1 MREIVVAPT
10 ETAKKLENFL
20 KKEFP
25 IGYVR
30 KILRKKGVRINGKR
44 ASGEDA
50 VQPGDHVQLYIPFQ
64 RMQPVQ
70 REKTVALSAVY
81 EDDSLLVIDKPAGL
95 AVHEGKTVGRLESV
109 LGILQR
115 RYRST
120 GIKPRLVHRLDKE
133 TSGVLLIAKDA
144 EAERELLA
152 RFEAGSIT
160 KEYVCL
166 VAGRLPA
173 DRGKIEFPL
182 PGRAGTP
189 VRAVTHYRV
198 AKRFSDT
205 TLVRVSTETGRLHQ
219 IRLHFAQL
227 GYPVVL
233 DVQHGDFSFN
243 KRFRRRYGLGRQ
255 FLHAAKL
262 AVVYR
267 GTQREWTAPL
277 ARDLDDVLRQLA
289 RD

>member
-10 ETAKKLENFL
+10 ESAKKLANFL

-30 KILRKKGVRINGKR
+30 KILRKKGVRINGKH
-44 ASGEDA
+44 ASGEDT
-50 VQPGDHVQLYIPFQ
+50 VRPGDIVQLYIPFEQ
-64 RMQPVQ
+64 MQPIR
-70 REKTVALSAVY
+70 REKTAPVGAIY

-95 AVHEGKTVGRLESV
+95 AVHEGKTVGRLDSV
-109 LGILQR
+109 LGILER
-115 RYRST
+115 RYRAS
-120 GIKPRLVHRLDKE
+120 GIQPRLVHRLDKE
-133 TSGVLLIAKDA
+133 TSGILLIAKNA
-144 EAERELLA
+144 EAERELVEC
-152 RFEAGSIT
+152 FEAGSVA
-160 KEYVCL
+160 KEYLCL

-173 DRGKIEFPL
+173 DRGKIEFRL

-189 VRAVTHYRV
+189 VRAVTRYDV

-205 TLVRVSTETGRLHQ
+205 TLARVFTETGRLHQ

-233 DVQHGDFSFN
+233 DVKHGDFGFN
-243 KRFRRRYGLGRQ
+243 KRFRRRYGLRRQ

-262 AVVYR
+262 TVVYR

-277 ARDLDDVLRQLA
+277 AADLENILA
-289 RD
+289 RLSRD

>member
-1 MREIVVAPT
+1 MRDIVVAPT

-64 RMQPVQ
+64 RMPPVQ

-95 AVHEGKTVGRLESV
+95 AVHEGKTVARLESV

-115 RYRST
+115 RYCST

-133 TSGVLLIAKDA
+133 TSGV
-144 EAERELLA
+144 
-152 RFEAGSIT
+152 FS
-160 KEYVCL
+160 
-166 VAGRLPA
+166 LP
-173 DRGKIEFPL
+173 KMP
-182 PGRAGTP
+182 TP
-189 VRAVTHYRV
+189 NANY
-198 AKRFSDT
+198 S
-205 TLVRVSTETGRLHQ
+205 RVS
-219 IRLHFAQL
+219 
-227 GYPVVL
+227 
-233 DVQHGDFSFN
+233 
-243 KRFRRRYGLGRQ
+243 KR
-255 FLHAAKL
+255 AA
-262 AVVYR
+262 
-267 GTQREWTAPL
+267 
-277 ARDLDDVLRQLA
+277 
-289 RD
+289 